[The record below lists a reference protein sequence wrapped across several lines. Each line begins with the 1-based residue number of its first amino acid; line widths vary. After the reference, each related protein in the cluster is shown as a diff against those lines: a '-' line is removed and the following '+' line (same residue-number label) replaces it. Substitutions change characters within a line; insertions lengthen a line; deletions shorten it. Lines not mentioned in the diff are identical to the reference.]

1 MADAIW
7 TEKYRP
13 KTLTEYYMNK
23 NQLDKVKEW
32 ISDLKGE
39 DANEAKPFLVLY
51 GTAGVGKTTLAH
63 LILNKYGYEVIECNA
78 SDTRSK
84 KQIREVLGGI
94 SGISVCVDS
103 KNNFKRTAIIMDEV
117 DGLNGTTESSGI
129 QELIDII
136 ITSDKK
142 TKESKWVCPVICTSN
157 NIKDKKMQL
166 LLRQAVVLHI
176 DRPTTNDMM
185 KLITRIS
192 KSECFEI
199 DNETR
204 NTIIKR
210 ANGDYRQIIL
220 LLYDYYNDLKLG
232 VAGITSSTKEE
243 AGEKQNG
250 KSEQN
255 EHRVADEFR
264 QAQIKDIDSCGETPL
279 DKINFFLTH
288 PTDLDIIR
296 YFCSG
301 DSNLYFMNFYH
312 NIIPVLQFIQE
323 KMKEPKN
330 KDTFL
335 KVYQQLVRVY
345 ESVRNADLMN
355 NSIFLDKNWDLLD
368 YFDIFSV
375 GAPAHYLYNINSN
388 SSNSSNGSNNLSNDQ
403 GSIVVKE
410 FPLTHHSAYNFM
422 RQEQSMNKKLI
433 NGDYIKTFETDIA
446 NIYYNLKRFQNNND
460 EMIKK
465 YSRMKKKP
473 SNPEEAKYV
482 LDKSYLKIIDK
493 INELLS

>member
-1 MADAIW
+1 MSDAIW

-13 KTLTEYYMNK
+13 KTISEYYMNK

-32 ISDLKGE
+32 ITDLRGE
-39 DANEAKPFLVLY
+39 DANEAKPFLILY

-63 LILNKYGYEVIECNA
+63 LILQKYGYEVIECNA

-84 KQIREVLGGI
+84 KQIRDVLGGI
-94 SGISVCVDS
+94 SSISVCVDS
-103 KNNFKRTAIIMDEV
+103 KNNFKKTAIIMDEV

-136 ITSDKK
+136 ITGNKK
-142 TKESKWVCPVICTSN
+142 TKEAKWVCPVICTSN

-166 LLRQAVVLHI
+166 LLRQAIILHI
-176 DRPTTNDMM
+176 DRPTNNDIL
-185 KLITRIS
+185 KLISRIT
-192 KSECFEI
+192 KSEGFEI
-199 DNETR
+199 DNDKR
-204 NTIIKR
+204 YSIIKK

-232 VAGITSSTKEE
+232 SSRI
-243 AGEKQNG
+243 GENQNINIE
-250 KSEQN
+250 KIEKN
-255 EHRVADEFR
+255 EHQEADELR
-264 QAQIKDIDSCGETPL
+264 QTQIRNIDSCGETPL

-301 DSNLYFMNFYH
+301 DSNLYFMNFYY
-312 NIIPVLQFIQE
+312 NIIPILQFIQE

-335 KVYQQLVRVY
+335 KAYRQLVRVY
-345 ESVRNADLMN
+345 ESIKNADLMN
-355 NSIFLDKNWDLLD
+355 NSIFLDKNWELLD

-375 GAPAHYLYNINSN
+375 GAPSHLIYNL
-388 SSNSSNGSNNLSNDQ
+388 NNLTNLNSAN
-403 GSIVVKE
+403 SVNSANSANLLVKE
-410 FPLTHHSAYNFM
+410 FPLSHHSAYNFM

-433 NGDYIKTFETDIA
+433 NVDYVKTFDTDIA
-446 NIYYNLKRFQNNND
+446 NIYYNLRRFQNNND

-465 YSRMKKKP
+465 YSKLKKKP
-473 SNPEEAKYV
+473 TSPGEAKYV